1 MTGALCA
8 SSKATI
14 SPKPTS
20 SPAPSTSTPQRQ
32 PVPLPEPPMLE
43 DIAIRARQNI
53 GLVTAILLFCV
64 LYLLYHLAHPRGFSS
79 AVLVQNGDEIF
90 ALAML
95 AMAQTVPVLASG
107 LDLSVGAVMTMVA
120 CLASYLLPGT
130 AGAAPLHVEI
140 FGLDLG
146 LGTFPGGITGIL
158 LGIAVC
164 LAIGAGA
171 GFINGCVVVYGR
183 IQPII
188 ATLATGAVYI
198 GIALFLRPTPGGKI
212 DEDLNWALTNSL
224 GDFASTVHILDDG
237 AAAWFAP
244 FAWIPVPFALLA
256 LIALLVW
263 VPFRRSVVGRAVY
276 AIGSAEGAAYM
287 SGLPIERAKIAAF
300 TLAGFF
306 AGCGGLFLAI
316 QTSSGNA
323 DIPQAGAYTLHSIAS
338 VVIGGHSPLRGV
350 TGRAIGSIF
359 GAMILRFISFFF
371 RIFDIAPLLQPL
383 FEGLILL
390 AAVSIGA
397 LGVLRVKN
405 TLELFR

>member
-1 MTGALCA
+1 M
-8 SSKATI
+8 SK
-14 SPKPTS
+14 PGP
-20 SPAPSTSTPQRQ
+20 R
-32 PVPLPEPPMLE
+32 ML
-43 DIAIRARQNI
+43 DDMVIRVRQNV
-53 GLVTAILLFCV
+53 GLVTAVLLFCA
-64 LYLLYHLAHPRGFSS
+64 LYLLYNLAHPKGFSS
-79 AVLVQNGDEIF
+79 AVLVQNSDEIF

-95 AMAQTVPVLASG
+95 AMAQTVPVLMSG
-107 LDLSVGAVMTMVA
+107 LDLSVGAMMTMVA
-120 CLASYLLPGT
+120 CFASYLLTGK
-130 AGAAPLHVEI
+130 PLHLEL

-146 LGTFPGGITGIL
+146 LGTLPL
-158 LGIAVC
+158 VLGMVTC
-164 LAIGAGA
+164 VAIGTFA

-188 ATLATGAVYI
+188 ATLATGAIYI
-198 GIALFLRPTPGGKI
+198 GVALFLRPTPGGKI
-212 DEDLNWALTNSL
+212 DEDLNWAMTNSL
-224 GDFASTVHILDDG
+224 GDFASTVHIFDDG

-244 FAWIPVPFALLA
+244 FAWIPVPFVLLF

-263 VPFRRSVVGRAVY
+263 VPFRRSVLGRAVY
-276 AIGSAEGAAYM
+276 AVGSAEGAAYM
-287 SGLPIERAKIAAF
+287 SGLPIERAKVAAF

-323 DIPQAGAYTLHSIAS
+323 DIPQAGAYTLNSIAS
-338 VVIGGHSPLRGV
+338 VVIGGTSLLGG
-350 TGRAIGSIF
+350 TGSAIGSIF
-359 GAMILRFISFFF
+359 GAMILRVISFFF

-397 LGVLRVKN
+397 LRVLRVRN